1 MRDGLEFVHANLDPV
16 TVVLGAGVLS
26 ATRWREG
33 EVREHLDLATT
44 AAMLTR
50 LHAATADGLPRWM
63 PLVRADFADDLRSRL
78 EAPWDAGPL
87 ASQAHAALH
96 GRIEAIAGWTQR
108 YHALADLARGER
120 WVPTHGEPHER
131 NQLVTPEGTV
141 LVDWESLKLAPRER
155 DLRVLVEAGALDLD
169 VNWPMVEMFD
179 LEWRLDEISQYAD
192 WFESPHS
199 GNASDRVALGGLA
212 RGARAGGVGS
222 ARPVILGQPARPGP
236 LVEPRPLQ
244 DTRAERLHEASTE
257 RERRPLVAGVGAV
270 VAERHGDEPAARRD
284 QADHRRRR
292 PAAAAGPGGP
302 GA

>member
-1 MRDGLEFVHANLDPV
+1 MPSAEVVEHLPVGFGAHHWRALRQGEPRLFVTLDSLGSRHDARSLHAAYAGAVRLGADGLEFVHANLDPV

-108 YHALADLARGER
+108 YHALAELARGER

-155 DLRVLVEAGALDLD
+155 DLRVLVEAGVLDLD
-169 VNWPMVEMFD
+169 VNWSMVEMFD

-199 GNASDRVALGGLA
+199 GNASDRVALGGL
-212 RGARAGGVGS
+212 
-222 ARPVILGQPARPGP
+222 
-236 LVEPRPLQ
+236 VEELE
-244 DTRAERLHEASTE
+244 RAEWA
-257 RERRPLVAGVGAV
+257 
-270 VAERHGDEPAARRD
+270 
-284 QADHRRRR
+284 Q
-292 PAAAAGPGGP
+292 PGR
-302 GA
+302 